1 MFSASKEIQYIENK
15 NKNAW
20 AYVTRNLSD
29 LRMLDA
35 AELSVF
41 SFFAICVYSIKRKKS
56 YLFFFFLFENTELV
70 V

>member
-41 SFFAICVYSIKRKKS
+41 SFFAICVYSIKKKILS
-56 YLFFFFLFENTELV
+56 FFFSSLKIQNW
-70 V
+70 